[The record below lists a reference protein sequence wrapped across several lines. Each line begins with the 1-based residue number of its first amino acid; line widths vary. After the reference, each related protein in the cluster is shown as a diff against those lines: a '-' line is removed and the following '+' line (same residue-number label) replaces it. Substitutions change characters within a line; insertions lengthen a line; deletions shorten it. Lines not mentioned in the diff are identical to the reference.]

1 ELLIGVAA
9 LPRAARIEKRLRQ
22 GTELIGIARR
32 QVHADPQLL
41 AIVKVNLRM
50 RDGSLSAAQLR
61 RRLFTQRCQ
70 HRLDVLAGAQRV
82 GAKLRTFAGVI
93 SDIKPS
99 NADAILPAGRR
110 IGDLIIAEH
119 AIASEVLNAKL
130 SLRGAAAAEINLFL
144 AEHAG
149 LSIIG
154 CLRRYVE
161 TFS

>member
-1 ELLIGVAA
+1 
-9 LPRAARIEKRLRQ
+9 
-22 GTELIGIARR
+22 
-32 QVHADPQLL
+32 
-41 AIVKVNLRM
+41 
-50 RDGSLSAAQLR
+50 
-61 RRLFTQRCQ
+61 
-70 HRLDVLAGAQRV
+70 
-82 GAKLRTFAGVI
+82 
-93 SDIKPS
+93 
-99 NADAILPAGRR
+99 ADAILPAGRR

-161 TFS
+161 TFSENPGAGPSDSSALMGSHSEGQETTLRPLRFSCSFKSR